1 MHPDSKNKAAPEVL
15 DGIFNIPLN
24 KYLSTFSSSS
34 NSHSFTLYLIYTLFE
49 TRKLVAGVTMITL
62 NQ

>member
-49 TRKLVAGVTMITL
+49 TRSI
-62 NQ
+62 